1 MLPKHV
7 TESTKELVSCRDTQ
21 IKLLSVLLSNCAQEM
36 PQSIL
41 VHGEPSTGKSTVLK
55 HLLDQSGIN
64 HSIILAEQC
73 LTTRILLQRTFRAV
87 VEDSGKS
94 LADDFEII
102 CENVT
107 AFMALLER
115 FQTEYDF
122 AEPHVIVLDGLDKLH
137 ENPSEIYHCFTR
149 LNEMTRIRNVCFIFT
164 ISTLEPRALIT
175 SSIPHVR
182 FTRYTKDE
190 VIRILSNEELCRLS
204 EEILKKAA
212 KKEDNSEEERD
223 ALSRQFWSSYCQ
235 VLVDALS
242 PYASSD
248 VRLYK
253 QIARRIWPV
262 YVDPVV
268 TGSAD
273 MRETAKLYIQSQHI
287 FSSEFAVADS
297 LVQPGVEEAL
307 KRKRNNEQDLT
318 ASYDLPLH
326 SKYIL
331 VAAYLASYNPE
342 RYDIRFFSKA
352 KDGRKGRRDTGRR
365 KRLTLNPRMLE
376 APPFEL
382 ERMLAILHA
391 ISPEEQF
398 GTAAGVQSMSN
409 IDLPGQIATLTTLKL
424 LVRTSAD
431 PLDSRTKWK
440 VNAGWGLI
448 ERLAKDIELPIH
460 NYLLDENE

>member
-1 MLPKHV
+1 MLPEKAV
-7 TESTKELVSCRDTQ
+7 QATKEQVSCRDTQ
-21 IKLLSVLLSNCAQEM
+21 IKLLSVLLSQNAQEM
-36 PQSIL
+36 PQSML

-55 HLLDQSGIN
+55 ELLKHSGIN

-87 VEDSGKS
+87 VEDCGKS
-94 LADDFEII
+94 VDAEFEII

-107 AFMALLER
+107 QFMALLER
-115 FQTEYDF
+115 FQAEYDF
-122 AEPHVIVLDGLDKLH
+122 NEPHVIVLDGLDKLH

-149 LNEMTRIRNVCFIFT
+149 LNEMTQIRNVCFIFT

-190 VIRILSNEELCRLS
+190 VVTILANEELCRLPD
-204 EEILKKAA
+204 EILERATKDKP
-212 KKEDNSEEERD
+212 EEKD
-223 ALSRQFWSSYCQ
+223 TLSRQFWASYCQ

-268 TGSAD
+268 TGTTD
-273 MRETAKLYIQSQHI
+273 MRETAKLYVQSQHI
-287 FSSEFAVADS
+287 FSTEFAVADS
-297 LVQPGVEEAL
+297 LVQPGVEEVL

-318 ASYDLPLH
+318 GSYDLPLH

-440 VNAGWGLI
+440 VNAAWGLV
-448 ERLAKDIELPIH
+448 ERLARDIELPIE

>member
-7 TESTKELVSCRDTQ
+7 VEATKDEVACRDTQ
-21 IKLLSVLLSNCAQEM
+21 IKLLSVLLSENAQEM

-55 HLLDQSGIN
+55 HLLKQSFIN
-64 HSIILAEQC
+64 HSIVLAEQC

-87 VEDSGKS
+87 VDDSHKT
-94 LADDFEII
+94 LNDDFEII

-107 AFMALLER
+107 QFMALLER
-115 FQTEYDF
+115 FRTEYGFDK
-122 AEPHVIVLDGLDKLH
+122 PHVIVLDGLDKLH

-149 LNEMTRIRNVCFIFT
+149 LSEMTNIRNVCFIFT

-190 VIRILSNEELCRLS
+190 VVKILSAQQLCKLP
-204 EEILKKAA
+204 EEILQKAA
-212 KKEDNSEEERD
+212 KDQTMEEQRV
-223 ALSRQFWSSYCQ
+223 LSAQFWSSYCQ

-262 YVDPVV
+262 YVDPVI
-268 TGSAD
+268 TGTTD

-307 KRKRNNEQDLT
+307 KRKRNNEADLT

-342 RYDIRFFSKA
+342 RYDIRFFSKQ

-382 ERMLAILHA
+382 ERMLAILHS

-424 LVRTSAD
+424 LVRTSGD

-448 ERLAKDIELPIH
+448 ERLAKDIELPIQ

>member
-1 MLPKHV
+1 MLPTV
-7 TESTKELVSCRDTQ
+7 SVEATKALVACRDTQ
-21 IKLLSVLLSNCAQEM
+21 IKLLSVLLSPKAQEM

-55 HLLDQSGIN
+55 HLLAESGLN
-64 HSIILAEQC
+64 HSIVLAEQC
-73 LTTRILLQRTFRAV
+73 LTIRILLQRTLRAV
-87 VEDSGKS
+87 IDNSGRTVS
-94 LADDFEII
+94 SDFEII

-107 AFMALLER
+107 QFMALLER
-115 FQTEYDF
+115 FQSEYDYNE
-122 AEPHVIVLDGLDKLH
+122 AHVIVLDGLDKLH
-137 ENPSEIYHCFTR
+137 ENPAEIYHCFTR
-149 LNEMTRIRNVCFIFT
+149 LNEMSGIKNVCFIFT

-182 FTRYTKDE
+182 FTRYTKEE
-190 VIRILSNEELCRLS
+190 VVEILSSEELCRLP
-204 EEILKKAA
+204 EDILGQ
-212 KKEDNSEEERD
+212 ENDD
-223 ALSRQFWSSYCQ
+223 LSRQFWSSYCQ
-235 VLVDALS
+235 VVVDALS

-262 YVDPVV
+262 YVDPVI
-268 TGSAD
+268 TGAAD

-307 KRKRNNEQDLT
+307 KRKRNNEELT
-318 ASYDLPLH
+318 GSYDLPMH

-331 VAAYLASYNPE
+331 VAAYLASYNPD
-342 RYDIRFFSKA
+342 RFDIRFFSKA

-424 LVRTSAD
+424 LVRTSGD

-440 VNAGWGLI
+440 VNASWGLV
-448 ERLAKDIELPIH
+448 ERLAKDIDLPIH
-460 NYLLDENE
+460 NYLIDENE

>member
-1 MLPKHV
+1 MLPKDV
-7 TESTKELVSCRDTQ
+7 VAATRRQVSCRDTQ
-21 IKLLSVLLSNCAQEM
+21 IKLLSVLLSEKAQEM

-55 HLLDQSGIN
+55 HLLKQSSIN

-87 VEDSGKS
+87 VEDSGKT

-115 FQTEYDF
+115 FKAQYDF
-122 AEPHVIVLDGLDKLH
+122 TKPHVIVLDGLDKLH

-149 LNEMTRIRNVCFIFT
+149 LNEMTSIRNVSFIFT

-182 FTRYTKDE
+182 FTRYTKEE
-190 VIRILSNEELCRLS
+190 VVTILSEHELCRLPQTILS
-204 EEILKKAA
+204 EAA
-212 KKEDNSEEERD
+212 KNGTEEEKD
-223 ALSRQFWSSYCQ
+223 VLSRQFWGSYCQ

-248 VRLYK
+248 VSLYK

-262 YVDPVV
+262 YVDPVI

-273 MRETAKLYIQSQHI
+273 MRETAKLYVQSQHI

-297 LVQPGVEEAL
+297 LVQPGMEEAL

-318 ASYDLPLH
+318 GSYDLPLH

-342 RYDIRFFSKA
+342 RYDIRFFSKQ

-382 ERMLAILHA
+382 ERMLAILHS

-424 LVRTSAD
+424 LVRTSGD

-448 ERLAKDIELPIH
+448 ERLARDIELPIH